1 MTHTTTDTTTGTAD
15 QTATVDAYIAMLNE
29 TDPRR
34 RGALAEVAWTEDG
47 SYVDPLLEARG
58 HAGLSDMAAGV
69 HAQFPGQRFVRTTG
83 IDSHHG
89 LVRFGWELGDGE
101 GTVTVAG
108 IDVGVIAS
116 DGRLSHIAG
125 FFGPLPERDAA

>member
-1 MTHTTTDTTTGTAD
+1 MTDATTDIAPD
-15 QTATVDAYIAMLNE
+15 HTATINAYFGMLNE
-29 TDPRR
+29 TDPQRR
-34 RGALAEVAWTEDG
+34 AELAREAWTEDG
-47 SYVDPLLEARG
+47 SYVDPLLEAAG

-83 IDSHHG
+83 IDAHHG

-108 IDVGVIAS
+108 LDVGIIGP
-116 DGRLSHIAG
+116 DGRLSRIAG